1 MASAPVVALAV
12 GGSVAVA
19 VAWSLVRTRRASVW
33 AAMGA
38 TMAALGVLAL
48 VTRGVRLA
56 AGVDAW
62 LAFLAG
68 LAAGLL
74 LYGATAAFMAVAG
87 RWPPLARQARA
98 IYDQRGGR
106 SVAFALTV
114 SLLLVVPGE
123 ELFWR
128 GLVLS
133 AAASAWGV
141 AAGALVAWL
150 AYVAAN
156 AAGGSIPILLGAIVG
171 GAAWTALAAWSG
183 GMLAALACHLV
194 WTALMIVR
202 PPIPRPSA

>member
-1 MASAPVVALAV
+1 MASAPVVALAI
-12 GGSVAVA
+12 GGPVAVA
-19 VAWSLVRTRRASVW
+19 VAWSLVRTRRATVW
-33 AAMGA
+33 AAMG
-38 TMAALGVLAL
+38 TMMAALGMLAL
-48 VTRGVRLA
+48 VTRAVRLA
-56 AGVDAW
+56 AGVDVW
-62 LAFLAG
+62 LALLVG

-74 LYGATAAFMAVAG
+74 LYGATAAFMAVAI

-133 AAASAWGV
+133 VAASAWGV
-141 AAGALVAWL
+141 VAGALIAWL
-150 AYVAAN
+150 VYLGAN

-202 PPIPRPSA
+202 PPIPRGSA